1 MISKNAKLLLV
12 GLAWLALWPTPT
24 LAQSGSWESYMAA
37 GAGAYAQND
46 YAEAERQ
53 FLFALGVAS
62 LFRPQDPRLG
72 TSLDRLA
79 VFYQARGRYAEA
91 EPLHKRSLAIRERA
105 LGPDHPGVAIG
116 LSMLVT

>member
-53 FLFALGVAS
+53 FYLHSGSQVCSGRKTLAWARAS
-62 LFRPQDPRLG
+62 TGWRCS
-72 TSLDRLA
+72 T
-79 VFYQARGRYAEA
+79 
-91 EPLHKRSLAIRERA
+91 
-105 LGPDHPGVAIG
+105 
-116 LSMLVT
+116 